1 MKGFK
6 PSSKCDPLGPQP
18 ASAPAERSDNSWR
31 RGSGGR
37 LGNYSGRRERR
48 RRLMERRKS
57 TVKAPCVA
65 VEERSA
71 E

>member
-48 RRLMERRKS
+48 RRLMEL
-57 TVKAPCVA
+57 A
-65 VEERSA
+65 
-71 E
+71 